1 MKKIVQN
8 VLIRALCL
16 MALGV
21 LLLVFSRDFSEWAV
35 RVSGLLF
42 ILPGCVSLV
51 SFFRRDPEGK
61 RVMLY
66 PVIGLGSI
74 LFGLVLIV
82 WPELFVQPLC
92 YILLAVLL
100 LAAATQ
106 CYTLWDI
113 RRNGLPLHGALF
125 LAPLAQLV
133 LAGVVLFVALEE
145 KDNTLSNILLGIGF
159 LIYALVEL
167 WSLVWVRKSRVTSAS
182 GAVVQHD

>member
-1 MKKIVQN
+1 MKKIIQN

-21 LLLVFSRDFSEWAV
+21 LLLVFSRDFSEWTV
-35 RVSGLLF
+35 RVCGLLF

-51 SFFRRDPEGK
+51 SYFQRDPEGN

-82 WPELFVQPLC
+82 WPELFVQALC
-92 YILLAVLL
+92 YILLAVLV

-133 LAGVVLFVALEE
+133 LAGVVLFVPQVQR
-145 KDNTLSNILLGIGF
+145 DNSLSNILMGSGF
-159 LIYALVEL
+159 LLYALVEF
-167 WSLVWVRKSRVTSAS
+167 WSLFWVRKCSVTSAS
-182 GAVVQHD
+182 GAMVKHD